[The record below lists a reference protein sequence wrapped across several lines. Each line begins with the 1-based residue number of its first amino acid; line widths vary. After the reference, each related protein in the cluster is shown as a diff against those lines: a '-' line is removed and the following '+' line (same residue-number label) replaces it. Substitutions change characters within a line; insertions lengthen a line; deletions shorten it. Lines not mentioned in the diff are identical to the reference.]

1 MDNVFFWLSKLAW
14 LLITPGSWIVLAVL
28 AVWLSAKLGWSRLSN
43 RLLGLTLTF
52 VLLFAFLPVGDWL
65 ILPLESRF
73 TTNPVLPTQV
83 DGIILLGGAVD
94 PSLSAAWEQ
103 TEVGAAAERLLA
115 LLTLARQ
122 YREAKLVFTGGSGT
136 MLQQQHKGADWVE
149 ALFIEMSDISPRVQ
163 FERESRNTHE
173 NAVFSKALVKPQPGE
188 TWILITSAFHMPRS
202 VGIFCRH
209 DWSVIP
215 YPVDHYARKDKLLRL
230 DFDLNGHLHV
240 LGIAVREW
248 LGLAAYRITN
258 KTFTLLPDSAC

>member
-1 MDNVFFWLSKLAW
+1 
-14 LLITPGSWIVLAVL
+14 
-28 AVWLSAKLGWSRLSN
+28 
-43 RLLGLTLTF
+43 
-52 VLLFAFLPVGDWL
+52 
-65 ILPLESRF
+65 
-73 TTNPVLPTQV
+73 V

>member
-14 LLITPGSWIVLAVL
+14 LLLTPGTWIVLAVL

-43 RLLGLTLTF
+43 RLLGLTLAF
-52 VLLFAFLPVGDWL
+52 VLTLAFLPVGDWL

-73 TTNPVLPTQV
+73 TTNPALPAQV

-94 PSLSAAWEQ
+94 PSLSAAWDQ

-122 YREAKLVFTGGSGT
+122 YPEAKLVFTGGSGS

-163 FERESRNTHE
+163 FERESRNTYE
-173 NAVFSKALVKPQPGE
+173 NAVFSQALVKPQPGE
-188 TWILITSAFHMPRS
+188 TWILITSAFHIPRS
-202 VGIFCRH
+202 VGIFCRQ

-230 DFDLNGHLHV
+230 DFDLSGHLHV

-248 LGLAAYRITN
+248 LGLAAYRITD
-258 KTFTLLPDSAC
+258 KTVTLLPDTAC

>member
-1 MDNVFFWLSKLAW
+1 MDDMFFWFSKLAW
-14 LLITPGSWIVLAVL
+14 LLITPGTWIVLAVL

-52 VLLFAFLPVGDWL
+52 VLLLAFLPVGDWL

-73 TTNPVLPTQV
+73 TTNPVLPAQV

-94 PSLSAAWEQ
+94 PNLSAAWEQ
-103 TEVGAAAERLLA
+103 TEIGAAAERLFA

-122 YREAKLVFTGGSGT
+122 YPEAKLVFTGGSGA

-149 ALFIEMSDISPRVQ
+149 ALFIETSDISPRVE
-163 FERESRNTHE
+163 FERESRNTYE

-202 VGIFCRH
+202 VGIFCRQ

-215 YPVDHYARKDKLLRL
+215 FPVDHYARKDKLLRL
-230 DFDLNGHLHV
+230 DLDLNGHLHV
-240 LGIAVREW
+240 LGMAVREW
-248 LGLAAYRITN
+248 LGLLAYRITD
-258 KTFTLLPDSAC
+258 KTVTLLPETVC